1 MSRSPL
7 CLTYEMYI
15 AAPPERVWEALTD
28 GSITSKYFYGTEVRS
43 SFKRGADI
51 AYTAGGMALVHGKI
65 LSVEKGRGLEI
76 SQSALWDPVVS
87 ADAPTRVSW
96 ELAPVGDATKL
107 TLVHDGFERE
117 TETLKQSSAGWPVI
131 LSGLKSVV
139 ETGRPLTLPAQG

>member
-28 GSITSKYFYGTEVRS
+28 ARLTPQYFYGTEVKS

-51 AYTAGGMALVHGKI
+51 VYTAAGMAMVQGKI

-76 SQSALWDPVVS
+76 SQHALWDPAVS

-96 ELAPVGDATKL
+96 ELAPVGNATRV

-117 TETLKQSSAGWPVI
+117 TETLKQSTAGWPVI
-131 LSGLKSVV
+131 LSGLKTLL
-139 ETGRPLTLPAQG
+139 ETGRPLALPAQG